1 MPPPALALDPRS
13 GEPCTP
19 ITRAQLRR
27 SPIPRPHAAPDHTLK
42 STFRARSVPEIGPQA
57 HAARMGGIDL
67 PGRDDLSPAAEHAP
81 TRHEIAGP
89 KIFKPHLAFKFVEG
103 DSLER
108 HSLDR
113 KMFLLCSCRDIGQP
127 NPAPAQGAT
136 SCAHLLSPLSA
147 FFWLRRPQLAQPRSP
162 ARLRS
167 LMATPSRSTRCASGS
182 LASTRQKARSS
193 ALRPRPSLG
202 AAARPPPLPWPISSA
217 GRRSSAPSA
226 SKIAMAERFPAAIA
240 AILKSTP
247 GSSRTGGPFATM
259 TKRVS
264 IRGCS
269 AGQPQLV
276 AGSGRDHSSAQAIG
290 DDNTNDLLASNDFQ
304 EAL

>member
-1 MPPPALALDPRS
+1 MISRQPQNMHRRVTKSLARRSSSRTWHLSLLKAILSKGIASTAKCSYYVLAVISVNPIQRQHKEPPP
-13 GEPCTP
+13 
-19 ITRAQLRR
+19 
-27 SPIPRPHAAPDHTLK
+27 
-42 STFRARSVPEIGPQA
+42 
-57 HAARMGGIDL
+57 
-67 PGRDDLSPAAEHAP
+67 
-81 TRHEIAGP
+81 
-89 KIFKPHLAFKFVEG
+89 
-103 DSLER
+103 
-108 HSLDR
+108 
-113 KMFLLCSCRDIGQP
+113 
-127 NPAPAQGAT
+127 
-136 SCAHLLSPLSA
+136 AHLLSPLSA